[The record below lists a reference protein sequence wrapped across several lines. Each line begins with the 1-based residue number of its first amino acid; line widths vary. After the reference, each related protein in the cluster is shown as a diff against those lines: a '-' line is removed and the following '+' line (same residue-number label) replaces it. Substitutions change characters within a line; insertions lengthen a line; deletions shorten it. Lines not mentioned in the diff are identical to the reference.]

1 MTKLNAASNSQKET
15 LIVFFFVI
23 IYWNLMF
30 HFKYNHFWA
39 AGHIYLL
46 FFCLS
51 QRSNVLWR
59 KSQPL
64 SLIIYGRAAIHSHLS
79 SGCTATVVMTTKR
92 LISGGQGE
100 SAYIEACDKE
110 VHAWVCLLVHA
121 CAFHQSLMGC
131 HILSCLSFL
140 LMNILFPQFI
150 STIVHF
156 FIQSFV
162 RSSINSVSCNLSLFV

>member
-1 MTKLNAASNSQKET
+1 
-15 LIVFFFVI
+15 
-23 IYWNLMF
+23 MF

-150 STIVHF
+150 STIVRF

-162 RSSINSVSCNLSLFV
+162 RSSIYSVSCNLSLFV